1 MARLAQMD
9 EYDSRFGRRLVD
21 EDFLAA
27 GFTPEEVQQY
37 RGAISHPSLTPEDR
51 AAMEA
56 RYGLLQVPDY
66 TMRQTAANRV
76 QDKMIL
82 DGMDPYVA
90 GLYSRRIFGD
100 TAPTDGGLGIG
111 LADLTP
117 LGIPF
122 SIEEGSRTAAQ
133 GYQQG
138 DPLQMGL
145 GALEAGMG
153 LLEATPLTAAIGRGI
168 SNAAS
173 RMDPNTLYSFLG
185 PRSSGADLEAL
196 SRARDLS
203 ARRRSPEEIWEQ
215 TGWFKG
221 ADGNWRYEI
230 DDSSAVL
237 RQPAANALNSNGPG
251 YQTNYSGG
259 VLHQP
264 LLGGTYRG
272 VEYQPAYDFMGD
284 MDFSRENTPR
294 GSFDRDTG
302 RIAVAGPSS
311 QEGLPVAL
319 HELQHAI
326 QRQEGFASGS
336 NPGFEMSELLA
347 ERAAEKTNLS
357 RLIDK
362 TQSALGLSGYRPQHP
377 DLLPLY
383 QRYDELLERAIP
395 EEEAYQRYLRAAGE
409 VEANNVMNRL
419 RMTAEERR
427 ATPPWL
433 TQDFPYDEQIV
444 RPQRGILDFSYP

>member
-1 MARLAQMD
+1 MDPEFSILSLPRKQFLATLDELQLDPAARDDLMRQYRRENSIFSTLGLYGLLDRIAQGDEEGGSSRASIVPVSRPEGMTVAEAVMSGDARLAVPQ
-9 EYDSRFGRRLVD
+9 
-21 EDFLAA
+21 
-27 GFTPEEVQQY
+27 
-37 RGAISHPSLTPEDR
+37 
-51 AAMEA
+51 
-56 RYGLLQVPDY
+56 GLLD
-66 TMRQTAANRV
+66 AANALLGAA
-76 QDKMIL
+76 D
-82 DGMDPYVA
+82 
-90 GLYSRRIFGD
+90 
-100 TAPTDGGLGIG
+100 AP
-111 LADLTP
+111 AA
-117 LGIPF
+117 
-122 SIEEGSRTAAQ
+122 AAQ
-133 GYQQG
+133 GLIPAADMNEEG
-138 DPLQMGL
+138 FNTAAAVMGL
-145 GALEAGMG
+145 GG
-153 LLEATPLTAAIGRGI
+153 LLAGPRGVLDY
-168 SNAAS
+168 
-173 RMDPNTLYSFLG
+173 DPSETRIFLG
-185 PRSSGADLEAL
+185 PRSSGADLDAL
-196 SRARDLS
+196 GQARNLA

-230 DDSSAVL
+230 DDSRAVL
-237 RQPAANALNSNGPG
+237 RQPAADALNSAGSG

-272 VEYQPAYDFMGD
+272 VDYKPAYDFMGD

-319 HELQHAI
+319 HELQHAV
-326 QRQEGFASGS
+326 QRQEGFAGGS

-347 ERAAEKTNLS
+347 ERAAERTNLS
-357 RLIDK
+357 RLIDE

-395 EEEAYQRYLRAAGE
+395 EEQAYQRYLRTAGE

-419 RMTAEERR
+419 RMTADERR
-427 ATPPWL
+427 ATPPWI

-444 RPQRGILDFSYP
+444 RPQRGILDFSDALTQRNGQQY

>member
-1 MARLAQMD
+1 MATIFDLSQDDFFFALD
-9 EYDSRFGRRLVD
+9 ELGIAPEQRDELIRQYRSQNSIFGALNRAAEGRQGEIADEGRRPV
-21 EDFLAA
+21 A
-27 GFTPEEVQQY
+27 G
-37 RGAISHPSLTPEDR
+37 
-51 AAMEA
+51 
-56 RYGLLQVPDY
+56 GLLSKPEGA
-66 TMRQTAANRV
+66 T
-76 QDKMIL
+76 
-82 DGMDPYVA
+82 GMDA
-90 GLYSRRIFGD
+90 LRGLRLEPMNAI
-100 TAPTDGGLGIG
+100 LGM
-111 LADLTP
+111 LTGTLQP
-117 LGIPF
+117 LESPAA
-122 SIEEGSRTAAQ
+122 AAQ
-133 GYQQG
+133 GLIPADDMAG
-138 DPLQMGL
+138 EALGTAAAIMGL
-145 GALEAGMG
+145 SWLLSGPRG
-153 LLEATPLTAAIGRGI
+153 LLDY
-168 SNAAS
+168 
-173 RMDPNTLYSFLG
+173 DPSETRIFLG
-185 PRSSGADLEAL
+185 PRSSGADLDAL

-203 ARRRSPEEIWEQ
+203 ARRRSAEEIWEQ

-284 MDFSRENTPR
+284 MDFSRENSPR

-319 HELQHAI
+319 HELQHAV

-357 RLIDK
+357 RLIDE

-395 EEEAYQRYLRAAGE
+395 DDQAYQRYLRAAGE

-419 RMTAEERR
+419 RMTAEDRR
-427 ATPPWL
+427 ATPPWV